1 MDKEMLPPLPVDEE
15 EERSRPARHRAWI
28 WIALWCGV
36 FLALPGV
43 LVGLL
48 QQQKAKEYAQSL
60 TTVAKRS
67 TPTAPEWVQLRG
79 DYRVHEAKLNGS
91 AGNAVLLAPEP
102 LEDTAEYFE
111 HTWQRTGFQV
121 SKNLMSHDQQI
132 SAAILNASHTSE
144 GRFALITLSR
154 SEHGTRIELAWSE
167 KK

>member
-1 MDKEMLPPLPVDEE
+1 MNKAMAPLSPEAGDEGQE
-15 EERSRPARHRAWI
+15 RPAKPRTWI

-60 TTVAKRS
+60 ETVAKRA
-67 TPTAPEWVQLRG
+67 TPPAPEWVELRG
-79 DYRVHEAKLNGS
+79 DYRVQEARLGDG
-91 AGNAVLLAPEP
+91 AGNAVLLAGEP

-111 HTWQRTGFQV
+111 RTWQRKGFQV
-121 SKNLMSHDQQI
+121 SKNLMRHDEQV
-132 SAAILNASHTSE
+132 SAAILNASHPE
-144 GRFALITLSR
+144 GRFALISLSR
-154 SEHGTRIELAWSE
+154 AAHGTRIELAWSE